1 MFGREVKRFAAAVGL
16 MALSCSPAEAPPLQY
31 FGGPDFNIFRTGRY
45 SVSALAADPESRKAA
60 EALVIQYC
68 KPEFLV
74 HIEPDDRAFTAINA
88 IPECVSVLGRAR
100 EGRPAILYHTFE

>member
-1 MFGREVKRFAAAVGL
+1 MLSKEVKKIAAAVGL
-16 MALSCSPAEAPPLQY
+16 LALSCSPVEAPPLPV

-45 SVSALAADPESRKAA
+45 TVSAFAADPVSRKAA

-88 IPECVSVLGRAR
+88 IPECVTVLGKAR
-100 EGRPAILYHTFE
+100 EGRPAILFHTFE